1 MLFITETFT
10 DGRLVGTLPSS
21 IGKFG
26 SDADNWVSPHHTG
39 DFSLFKIYADKNNR
53 IVPWANDN
61 VPCAPKQFLPQSLL
75 QVNAKNLAL
84 EIYTKSKLKNY
95 AGLKELITGDT

>member
-53 IVPWANDN
+53 IVP
-61 VPCAPKQFLPQSLL
+61 
-75 QVNAKNLAL
+75 
-84 EIYTKSKLKNY
+84 
-95 AGLKELITGDT
+95 